1 MRLPGQTQHPAHHS
15 RHSGSPSVLGNL
27 AVVLSVLSSHLDG
40 LLTELPAF
48 TVVALFEVHGCQ
60 AGGSRKSQSSP
71 PPGPPNNSRARGLG
85 LTCLV
90 GHVSHVGGVQ
100 VLGSV
105 VVFQG
110 RVKVLLL
117 IGFVPQLLLFQG
129 LDEGRKTGALSTP
142 HPDGRAREPLASQC
156 HTARGSTE
164 STEAGSPC
172 PACSRPASERFQT
185 VKSQLLGREVRV
197 SPLLPLRL
205 ALFHLSLHLPEMS
218 ASSGERKSLQPEIP
232 SERTVQLCA
241 RSCSE
246 AQQVWVV
253 MCCLWVSAVR
263 DSSRGGRRG
272 AGGLSWWQES
282 SAERTT
288 THIVRRAFFQP

>member
-218 ASSGERKSLQPEIP
+218 ASSGERKSLQKGQY
-232 SERTVQLCA
+232 SSALGLVLRLSKSGLSCA
-241 RSCSE
+241 
-246 AQQVWVV
+246 
-253 MCCLWVSAVR
+253 VSGSR
-263 DSSRGGRRG
+263 LSGNSSRGGRRG

-288 THIVRRAFFQP
+288 AHIVRRAFFQP